1 MFGFDDRDKKDIPF
15 AFRLHAGLAAPDY
28 AQPQAWALHPA
39 HRPLL
44 AWPQGYGPMPS
55 PGDAHVFYIHPT
67 TQRGVGAE
75 WNAGWDDPT
84 ANGIA
89 DNWPLR
95 HQTSAFRGV
104 GTIYAPRY
112 RQAHLRVFYTNTED
126 GKLALDLAYEDVRS
140 AFVHYLAHLDRGKPL
155 FLVAHSQGS
164 LHAVRLLQEFFDGP
178 DANAAAL
185 RARLVAA
192 YLPGMDVA
200 ASRFAHI
207 PPLLHPDVT
216 GGFVT
221 WMTVAEGHFPE
232 YYRPH
237 FVHNATINPVHWQP
251 DGDEFSAFKE
261 HLGILNRSFKVKHTA
276 AIRARP
282 HAGLLWIKPLRV
294 PLGPLLQLRDWH
306 IADYNL
312 FWANIRHNAEHRLA
326 QWKERS
332 LR

>member
-15 AFRLHAGLAAPDY
+15 AFRMHAGLAPPDY
-28 AQPQAWALHPA
+28 SLPESWALHPA

-55 PGDAHVFYIHPT
+55 PGEAHVFYIHPT

-75 WNAGWDDPT
+75 WNAGWDDPV
-84 ANGIA
+84 AKGIA

-95 HQTSAFRGV
+95 HQVSAFRGV
-104 GTIYAPRY
+104 GSIFAPRY
-112 RQAHLRVFYTNTED
+112 RQAHLRVFYTDTED
-126 GKLALDLAYEDVRS
+126 GRMALDLAYEDVRS
-140 AFVHYLAHLDRGKPL
+140 AFMHYLAHLDRGQPL
-155 FLVAHSQGS
+155 FLAAHSQGS
-164 LHAVRLLQEFFDGP
+164 FHAIRLLREFFDGP
-178 DANAAAL
+178 DPNAAAL
-185 RARLVAA
+185 RARLIAA
-192 YLPGMDVA
+192 YLPGMDVSA
-200 ASRFAHI
+200 AHFAHI
-207 PPLLHPDVT
+207 PPLLQPDAT

-251 DGDEFSAFKE
+251 SGEDFSAFKE
-261 HLGILNRSFKVKHTA
+261 HLGILNRSFKVKHIA

-312 FWANIRHNAEHRLA
+312 FWANIRQNAEHRLA
-326 QWKERS
+326 QWQERNAG
-332 LR
+332 